1 MNGTTPAPAARKG
14 SPRTRDEPIEGPAG
28 KRRRGL
34 CKGCNGTDVYK
45 GMERQAAYNL
55 LKCFLEKRGTQDI
68 CCKKELPKLL
78 AYGVVKGCFLNPDTV
93 FEQTEWRKFGDKLF
107 DEVISDDKIAKKL
120 MKPWRAVTN
129 ALATHQAE
137 QKIAAAAT
145 ERLGSSSQK
154 GGASASSS
162 TQQRAEE
169 QAYPS
174 PPSYRTVIIPQGT
187 SVPISGEEEPSQ
199 SQPPTAPPVPP
210 PVQSENKERVGEESG
225 TNSFSTSPFKINIQD
240 REETWKKIAHEAMK
254 EGNLEVA
261 AQITTAYP
269 VVYSPPDAQGNVQA
283 QLTNLDWKLLTQLRS
298 TVNESGLKGEPTRQ
312 MLDYIWGTNIL
323 LPGDIRSI
331 MKLILTQH
339 QQLLFNAY
347 WHGICQEEVAIIRA
361 PGDPLY
367 GVTLDEL
374 LGMGPYF
381 RTEAQALL
389 GPDKAKVS
397 MNLARRALEQIRE
410 PGGMPSYMGIKQG
423 REEPF
428 GLFIDRV
435 ANAIQAAGVP
445 DYLKGTILKQCA
457 LQNCNP
463 STRSI
468 LATLPST
475 WTIEEGL
482 ERMSQVPVGPQTM
495 LVEAVKQLG
504 DNVKEQ
510 SKVFAALAPL
520 QTPGGRVSTPQ
531 YRCFR
536 CGVAGH
542 IRRNCKIESV
552 WCQNCQTNTHS
563 TSACRRNASGN
574 GRSSGRSHPATTQKV
589 AFTTTAATATA
600 PAPAATNPFFS
611 DQPPEG
617 ASAWIW
623 QPQSM

>member
-93 FEQTEWRKFGDKLF
+93 FEQAEWRKFGDKLF

-240 REETWKKIAHEAMK
+240 REETWKK
-254 EGNLEVA
+254 
-261 AQITTAYP
+261 
-269 VVYSPPDAQGNVQA
+269 
-283 QLTNLDWKLLTQLRS
+283 
-298 TVNESGLKGEPTRQ
+298 
-312 MLDYIWGTNIL
+312 
-323 LPGDIRSI
+323 
-331 MKLILTQH
+331 
-339 QQLLFNAY
+339 
-347 WHGICQEEVAIIRA
+347 
-361 PGDPLY
+361 
-367 GVTLDEL
+367 
-374 LGMGPYF
+374 
-381 RTEAQALL
+381 
-389 GPDKAKVS
+389 
-397 MNLARRALEQIRE
+397 
-410 PGGMPSYMGIKQG
+410 
-423 REEPF
+423 
-428 GLFIDRV
+428 
-435 ANAIQAAGVP
+435 
-445 DYLKGTILKQCA
+445 
-457 LQNCNP
+457 
-463 STRSI
+463 
-468 LATLPST
+468 
-475 WTIEEGL
+475 
-482 ERMSQVPVGPQTM
+482 
-495 LVEAVKQLG
+495 
-504 DNVKEQ
+504 
-510 SKVFAALAPL
+510 
-520 QTPGGRVSTPQ
+520 
-531 YRCFR
+531 
-536 CGVAGH
+536 
-542 IRRNCKIESV
+542 
-552 WCQNCQTNTHS
+552 
-563 TSACRRNASGN
+563 
-574 GRSSGRSHPATTQKV
+574 
-589 AFTTTAATATA
+589 
-600 PAPAATNPFFS
+600 
-611 DQPPEG
+611 
-617 ASAWIW
+617 
-623 QPQSM
+623 

>member
-1 MNGTTPAPAARKG
+1 
-14 SPRTRDEPIEGPAG
+14 
-28 KRRRGL
+28 
-34 CKGCNGTDVYK
+34 
-45 GMERQAAYNL
+45 MERQAAYNL

-93 FEQTEWRKFGDKLF
+93 FEQAEWRKFGDKLF

-269 VVYSPPDAQGNVQA
+269 VVYSPPDAQ
-283 QLTNLDWKLLTQLRS
+283 
-298 TVNESGLKGEPTRQ
+298 
-312 MLDYIWGTNIL
+312 
-323 LPGDIRSI
+323 
-331 MKLILTQH
+331 
-339 QQLLFNAY
+339 
-347 WHGICQEEVAIIRA
+347 
-361 PGDPLY
+361 
-367 GVTLDEL
+367 EL

-520 QTPGGRVSTPQ
+520 QTPVDG
-531 YRCFR
+531 YR
-536 CGVAGH
+536 H
-542 IRRNCKIESV
+542 RNIV
-552 WCQNCQTNTHS
+552 VFDVVLRDTLD
-563 TSACRRNASGN
+563 G
-574 GRSSGRSHPATTQKV
+574 
-589 AFTTTAATATA
+589 TAK
-600 PAPAATNPFFS
+600 
-611 DQPPEG
+611 
-617 ASAWIW
+617 
-623 QPQSM
+623 